1 MMMEQ
6 KTSKDKANQQTKHRS
21 PVYLAI
27 FCLICLSFGALFT
40 GLGIWQIERL
50 QWKTAL
56 IAAVDSRVKLPPVE
70 APRQAEWSTIT
81 EENSTY
87 LPVKIHGQF
96 LNDKEI
102 FVTTVAMDSSGYW
115 VMTPLKR
122 DDGSIV
128 FINRG
133 FVPMDRKDQSA
144 RKQGIIHGETTV
156 VGLLRSSEGTG
167 IFPRKNNPHANL
179 WYNRNP
185 QQFAE
190 KLHLNDVAPFFID
203 ADKTPNAGG
212 LPVGGLT
219 VISFHNS
226 HLIYIITWFILAVGV
241 FGATIFVIVDE
252 IRTRKNGKKR
262 DERPNDIS
270 DG

>member
-1 MMMEQ
+1 MSE
-6 KTSKDKANQQTKHRS
+6 DTKNPETKIRS
-21 PVYLAI
+21 PIFIGI
-27 FCLICLSFGALFT
+27 FCMICLSFGALFM

-50 QWKTAL
+50 HWKTAL
-56 IAAVDSRVKLPPVE
+56 IATVDSRVKLPPVE
-70 APRQAEWSTIT
+70 APRQADWPSIT

-87 LPVKIHGQF
+87 LPVKIQGQF

-102 FVTTVAMDSSGYW
+102 YVTTVAMDSSGYW

-133 FVPMDRKDQSA
+133 FVPSDRKNQDT
-144 RKQGIIHGETTV
+144 RKQGIINGETTV
-156 VGLLRSSEGTG
+156 VGLLRYSEGTG
-167 IFPRKNNPHANL
+167 IFPRKNNPDANI

-185 QQFAE
+185 EQFAE
-190 KLHLNDVAPFFID
+190 KLRLSHVAPFFID

-219 VISFHNS
+219 VISFPNS
-226 HLIYIITWFILAVGV
+226 HLIYIITWFILAIGV

-252 IRTRKNGKKR
+252 IRMRKRQKKR
-262 DERPNDIS
+262 FNDR
-270 DG
+270 